1 MYNLSEI
8 LHETEVC
15 THGVSESSQLTKF
28 RDESDFVSCSPVF
41 VNQQRLIWLIDALIV
56 SSLVVLTVACLSAL
70 FVETCLRTLGKV
82 NTVDLVCLLIVFC
95 NNSRTGESLLSG
107 KGGVGKSTIAVNL
120 AITLKNLK
128 YNVGILDADIYGPSI
143 PKMMGIL
150 EKPKSEDGV
159 NLIPIKKFNIQ
170 CMSIGFMVSEETPM
184 IWRGPMVA
192 STIKTFTGK
201 VLWENIDF
209 LIIDMPP
216 GTGDALLTFSQEIDI
231 DGAVIIT
238 TPQDIAIIDVK
249 RGIEMFKKT
258 NVKILGIVENM
269 TSFTSDDGIEH
280 FIFGKDGE
288 KNIASKFNV

>member
-1 MYNLSEI
+1 MSEKDANLSKKFI
-8 LHETEVC
+8 DQITPKTLFKKNKIN
-15 THGVSESSQLTKF
+15 GVKKIIAIS
-28 RDESDFVSCSPVF
+28 
-41 VNQQRLIWLIDALIV
+41 
-56 SSLVVLTVACLSAL
+56 
-70 FVETCLRTLGKV
+70 
-82 NTVDLVCLLIVFC
+82 
-95 NNSRTGESLLSG
+95 SG

-120 AITLKNLK
+120 AIALKNLN

-170 CMSIGFMVSEETPM
+170 CMSIGFMISEDTPM
-184 IWRGPMVA
+184 IWRGPMVS

-249 RGIEMFKKT
+249 RGIEMFKRT
-258 NVKILGIVENM
+258 NVKILGIIENM
-269 TSFTSDDGIEH
+269 TSFTSDDGVEH
-280 FIFGKDGE
+280 FIFGKDGG
-288 KNIASKFNV
+288 KNIADKFNLELLGQIPINKDIRNSCDIGIPYVEFAKNNDSFKVFLEIAKRIKILLT

>member
-1 MYNLSEI
+1 MSEKDANLSKKFMDQI
-8 LHETEVC
+8 TPK
-15 THGVSESSQLTKF
+15 TPFKKNKINGVKKIIAIS
-28 RDESDFVSCSPVF
+28 
-41 VNQQRLIWLIDALIV
+41 
-56 SSLVVLTVACLSAL
+56 
-70 FVETCLRTLGKV
+70 
-82 NTVDLVCLLIVFC
+82 
-95 NNSRTGESLLSG
+95 SG

-120 AITLKNLK
+120 AIALKNLN

-143 PKMMGIL
+143 PKMMGIF
-150 EKPKSEDGV
+150 EKPKSEDGI
-159 NLIPIKKFNIQ
+159 NLIPISKFNIQ
-170 CMSIGFMVSEETPM
+170 CMSIGFMVSEDTPM

-249 RGIEMFKKT
+249 RGIEMFKRT
-258 NVKILGIVENM
+258 NVKILGIIENM
-269 TSFTSDDGIEH
+269 TSFKSADGVEH
-280 FIFGKDGE
+280 FIFGKDGAN
-288 KNIASKFNV
+288 NIANKYNIEILGHIPIDIQISKGCDNGEPFLLNNENDNPNYNLINNIAKKIIKMNI